1 MKENGQYEMA
11 IKLEEIQGLKI
22 EKFLH
27 EKQIV
32 GLVKD
37 INKLQEMFNVMEIE
51 NTFLRYLVERHTY

>member
-1 MKENGQYEMA
+1 MKENGQYELA
-11 IKLEEIQGLKI
+11 IKLDEIQGLKI

-37 INKLQEMFNVMEIE
+37 INKLQEMFNVIEIE
-51 NTFLRYLVERHTY
+51 NASLRY